1 MNYRCKKCGYTE
13 QPMVHVNPSYPY
25 CHGVFRWAG
34 AAMVCD
40 NGHQYW
46 EGTQFWCNECREWS
60 TDYEVW

>member
-1 MNYRCKKCGYTE
+1 
-13 QPMVHVNPSYPY
+13 MVHVNPSYPY